1 MGVGFRFSPAA
12 GGPYTVPE
20 APMLEVAH
28 APAVQPTAAPV
39 DLGEDDAAAVRR
51 LVLNVRGAF
60 HALQPVL
67 ADTRRLGLNV
77 EAVTARLGGAGRAFN
92 TACRELR
99 PIADTLQQLL
109 SELGAIFAAL
119 TRQIGASVTAEGT
132 RRLWERC
139 IDDALQVRGQA
150 AVGEWP
156 DPLSSTE
163 TLQAR
168 LQESLPSSLLP
179 LIVRWAEERNR
190 ERAALEEVLDLVRR
204 LQVLVD
210 RMQWVAVRQA
220 QYLVVVAQVE
230 AVRIERGSEEATA
243 VAAQIRELMENVARV
258 EGRARDRL
266 TDIRNRAARLGR
278 RLRPWETQA

>member
-1 MGVGFRFSPAA
+1 MNAVA
-12 GGPYTVPE
+12 PE
-20 APMLEVAH
+20 ATLPD
-28 APAVQPTAAPV
+28 APV
-39 DLGEDDAAAVRR
+39 LVTAEDDAAVVRR

-67 ADTRRLGLNV
+67 VDTRRLGLNV

-109 SELGAIFAAL
+109 TELNTIFAAL

-139 IDDALQVRGQA
+139 IDDALQIRGQPP
-150 AVGEWP
+150 VGAWP
-156 DPLSSTE
+156 DPMSDGE
-163 TLQAR
+163 ALQLR
-168 LQESLPSSLLP
+168 LQEVLPVGLGAL
-179 LIVRWAEERNR
+179 VQRWKEERNR

-220 QYLVVVAQVE
+220 QYLVVVANVE

-243 VAAQIRELMENVARV
+243 VAGQIRELMENVARV

-266 TDIRNRAARLGR
+266 TDIRNRAARLSR
-278 RLRPWETQA
+278 RMRPWETQA